1 VLVHGFTARF
11 SHPVYVELGR
21 GLAGRG
27 YTSVT
32 GNTRGWGFGDAIRR
46 GSRDKGG
53 SGEVVMVGG
62 AWERFDESPH
72 DVGAWVAFAAALGF
86 DRVVLLGHS
95 RGTRKVVYYQ
105 GLRQD
110 SRVAALVLAS
120 PGLVSPPARDPELLA
135 LAARMVEDGRGRE
148 LLPWRG
154 AAPEVSAQTYLT
166 NARLEYDPYGVDN
179 PDPLIARVRCPI
191 LAFYGTR
198 DDEGMD
204 ALEGIRRAAG
214 PDVRL
219 ETTLVEGADHVYTG
233 RRSEVAT
240 VIADWLDATL

>member
-1 VLVHGFTARF
+1 L
-11 SHPVYVELGR
+11 
-21 GLAGRG
+21 
-27 YTSVT
+27 
-32 GNTRGWGFGDAIRR
+32 
-46 GSRDKGG
+46 
-53 SGEVVMVGG
+53 
-62 AWERFDESPH
+62 
-72 DVGAWVAFAAALGF
+72 GAWVAFAAGLGF

-110 SRVAALVLAS
+110 PRVAALVLAS
-120 PGLVSPPARDPELLA
+120 PGLVKGDARDPELLS
-135 LAARMVEDGRGRE
+135 LAARMVEEGRGRE

-154 AAPEVSAQTYLT
+154 DEPPVSAQNHQI
-166 NARLEYDPYGVDN
+166 NARLEYDPHGVDN

-198 DDEGMD
+198 DAEGMD
-204 ALEGIRRAAG
+204 ALDDIRRVAG

-219 ETTLVEGADHVYTG
+219 ETTLIEGANHVYTG

-240 VIADWLDATL
+240 VIADWLDTVL